1 MIFSFFGDSMEIP
14 YEIRVIYSEEDGGY
28 IAFVPEL
35 PGCNAFGETLEEV
48 IDEIKYSIEL
58 WIETAKELGREIP
71 KPKRNCAPIFEGEVG
86 IV

>member
-48 IDEIKYSIEL
+48 LMK
-58 WIETAKELGREIP
+58 
-71 KPKRNCAPIFEGEVG
+71 
-86 IV
+86 